1 MSWESLKA
9 VVASVVTTNGNN
21 EITGEGVRTLL
32 NNNVIPQLGA
42 SQYKGVAVPATNPGT
57 VEKEIWYF
65 AKTNGTYSHFGSLVI
80 TDEVAIFRWNGT
92 TWVKDTMFA
101 YSSLMSMPVTVN
113 VTTAPYTYNVP
124 EGMLLDQIAIDT
136 ATAQNI
142 TIELTALA
150 ADIYDND
157 ALTTTDVLVL
167 VINKKKKTG
176 TMPIIFR
183 DFTNPFTVKFYLK

>member
-21 EITGEGVRTLL
+21 EIRGEDVRTLL

-65 AKTNGTYSHFGSLVI
+65 AKTNGTYSHFGGLKI

-92 TWVKDTMFA
+92 TWVKDIIFA
-101 YSSLMSMPVTVN
+101 YNIISLAPVTVDMA
-113 VTTAPYTYNVP
+113 TAPYTYNVP
-124 EGMLLDQIAIDT
+124 EGSLVDQIAISSPT
-136 ATAQNI
+136 NQNLI
-142 TIELTALA
+142 VEIESGTG
-150 ADIYDND
+150 DIYDGTLD
-157 ALTTTDVLVL
+157 EAEILVL
-167 VINKKKKTG
+167 VVNKQKKAG
-176 TMPIIFR
+176 LMPIYFKS
-183 DFTNPFTVKFYLK
+183 FTNPIQVKFYLR